1 MITINYYSKHI
12 LKICF
17 FSLLFSAFSLSHAEE
32 TLPNFTKIVEKNIP
46 AVVIVNAT
54 RTMTPNN
61 KNPRLNMSPDIPEEF
76 KPFFDRFF
84 DGNNGQENRRRQA
97 PSFGS
102 GFILSADGFIMT
114 NLHVVNN
121 ADQITITF
129 SDYTELDAKLIGK
142 DKRSD
147 LALLKVDA
155 NNLPVVTIGTSENLK
170 IGEWVLAIGSPFG
183 FDHTVTAG
191 IISGKKRTLPNESY
205 VPYIQTDVAINPG
218 NSGGPL
224 FNLNGEVIGVNAQ
237 IFTRS
242 GGFMGVSFAIP
253 SETLSDVYAQLKN
266 GGKVKRGWLGVYIQE
281 VDKDLAK
288 SFGLKKP
295 TGAVVAKI
303 IEEGPAKKSGLK
315 QGDIILKFDNKVVN
329 KSKDLPLMV
338 GAAKVNKIVDVEIL
352 RNKRILI
359 KRILIEELPE
369 EEKIAGMKQNKIDK
383 VEATGITVED
393 IDEKIKK
400 KLNIYGGAKVID
412 ISDDSTNN
420 SKIKV
425 DDIVTHINNEP
436 VYNAN
441 DFVRKIEKMNNNS
454 LANFLVY
461 RNSTPIYLAIKISN

>member
-17 FSLLFSAFSLSHAEE
+17 FSLLFSVFSLSHAEE

-54 RTMTPNN
+54 RTITQNN
-61 KNPRLNMSPDIPEEF
+61 KRPQLNMPDVPEEF
-76 KPFFDRFF
+76 REYFDKFFN
-84 DGNNGQENRRRQA
+84 GNNGQGNRQREA

-369 EEKIAGMKQNKIDK
+369 EEKIAGMNQNKIDK
-383 VEATGITVED
+383 IEATGITVED

-461 RNSTPIYLAIKISN
+461 RNSAPIYLAIKISN

>member
-17 FSLLFSAFSLSHAEE
+17 FSLLFSVFSLSHAEE

-54 RTMTPNN
+54 RTITQNN
-61 KNPRLNMSPDIPEEF
+61 KRPQLNMPDVPEEF
-76 KPFFDRFF
+76 REYFDKFFN
-84 DGNNGQENRRRQA
+84 GNNGQGNRQREA

-369 EEKIAGMKQNKIDK
+369 EEKIAGMNQNKIDK
-383 VEATGITVED
+383 IEATGITVED

>member
-1 MITINYYSKHI
+1 MIIINYYPKHI

-17 FSLLFSAFSLSHAEE
+17 FSLLFSPFSLSHAEG
-32 TLPNFTKIVEKNIP
+32 TLPDFTKIVEKNIP

-54 RTMTPNN
+54 RTITQNN
-61 KNPRLNMSPDIPEEF
+61 KKPQLNMPGVPEEF
-76 KPFFDRFF
+76 RPFFDKFF
-84 DGNNGQENRRRQA
+84 DGNNGQGNRHKQA

-102 GFILSADGFIMT
+102 GFILSTDGFIMT

-129 SDYTELDAKLIGK
+129 SDYTELDAKLIGT

-155 NNLPVVTIGTSENLK
+155 NGLPVVTIGTSENLK

-237 IFTRS
+237 IYTRS

-281 VDKDLAK
+281 VDRDLAK

-315 QGDIILKFDNKVVN
+315 QGDIILKFDNKIVN

-338 GAAKVNKIVDVEIL
+338 GAAKVNKVVNVEIL
-352 RNKRILI
+352 RDKKILI

-369 EEKIAGMKQNKIDK
+369 EEKIAGMKHNKIDK

-400 KLNIYGGAKVID
+400 KLNIYGGARVID
-412 ISDDSTNN
+412 ISDDLTNN
-420 SKIKV
+420 SKIKIGDV
-425 DDIVTHINNEP
+425 VTHINNQP

-441 DFVRKIEKMNNNS
+441 DFARKIEKMDNNS

>member
-17 FSLLFSAFSLSHAEE
+17 FSLLFSVFSLSHAEE

-54 RTMTPNN
+54 RTITQNN
-61 KNPRLNMSPDIPEEF
+61 KRPQLNMPDVPEEF
-76 KPFFDRFF
+76 REYFDKFFN
-84 DGNNGQENRRRQA
+84 GNNGQGNRQREA

-369 EEKIAGMKQNKIDK
+369 EEKIAGMNQNKIDK
-383 VEATGITVED
+383 IEATGITVED

-412 ISDDSTNN
+412 ISDGLTNN
-420 SKIKV
+420 SKIRI
-425 DDIVTHINNEP
+425 DDIVTHINNQP

-461 RNSTPIYLAIKISN
+461 RNSAPIYLAIKISN

>member
-17 FSLLFSAFSLSHAEE
+17 FSLLFSVFSLSHAEE

-54 RTMTPNN
+54 RTITQNN
-61 KNPRLNMSPDIPEEF
+61 KRPQLNMPDVPEEF
-76 KPFFDRFF
+76 REYFDKFFN
-84 DGNNGQENRRRQA
+84 GNNGQGNRQREA

-393 IDEKIKK
+393 IDERIKK
-400 KLNIYGGAKVID
+400 KLDIYGGAKVID

-420 SKIKV
+420 SKIKI
-425 DDIVTHINNEP
+425 DDIVTHINNQP

>member
-17 FSLLFSAFSLSHAEE
+17 FSLLFSVFSLSHAEE

-54 RTMTPNN
+54 RTITQNN
-61 KNPRLNMSPDIPEEF
+61 KRPQLNMPDVPEEF
-76 KPFFDRFF
+76 REYFDKFFN
-84 DGNNGQENRRRQA
+84 GNNGQGNRQREA

-369 EEKIAGMKQNKIDK
+369 EEKIAGMNQNKIDK
-383 VEATGITVED
+383 IEATGISVED

>member
-17 FSLLFSAFSLSHAEE
+17 FSLLFSVFSLSHAEE

-54 RTMTPNN
+54 RTITQNN
-61 KNPRLNMSPDIPEEF
+61 KRPQLNMPDVPEEF
-76 KPFFDRFF
+76 REYFDKFFN
-84 DGNNGQENRRRQA
+84 GNNGQGNRQREA

-383 VEATGITVED
+383 IEATGITVED